1 MRRFKIFICTFI
13 LAMKPV
19 IKSIYGIGFSFLSL
33 SLLSQTTLKPGTWR
47 GVLTLSEKKN
57 EIILPFNF
65 NVSYVKTKPVIE
77 VLNAEEK
84 IKVTEIS
91 MKGDSVTIQM
101 PVFDSEFKTV
111 LKHDTLSG
119 VWINHSKK
127 EKNIILFEAYAND
140 KVRFVS
146 DKNATV
152 DFSGRYEVTFNAK
165 KEDEYKAI
173 GVFKQQG
180 NRVTGTFLTETGD
193 YRYLEGIAQNNNMAI
208 SCFDGAHAFLFFANS
223 AKTKGLADS
232 LAGKFFAGISGTED
246 WIAVRND
253 SFQLKDP
260 ESITYLK
267 NPDETITFSFPNLSK
282 QTVSLNDPKF
292 AGKPVII
299 QVMGS
304 WCPNCMDETAYLA
317 QLYKQ
322 YKAKGLEIV
331 ALAYER
337 TPDFEKAKRNV
348 SRLKT
353 KYSADYEFLITGLTG
368 AAKASE
374 SLPFLN
380 RISAFPTTI
389 ILDRQHKV
397 KSIYTGFSGPATG
410 KAYEQYKLKMENLV
424 QQLLLKKD

>member
-1 MRRFKIFICTFI
+1 MKAFIKYIYTGSLGLFS
-13 LAMKPV
+13 LAL
-19 IKSIYGIGFSFLSL
+19 I
-33 SLLSQTTLKPGTWR
+33 SQNTLKPGTWR

-65 NVSYVKTKPVIE
+65 NLSFVKGKPVID
-77 VLNAEEK
+77 VLNADEK
-84 IKVTEIS
+84 IRVTEINS
-91 MKGDSVTIQM
+91 KGDSVTIHM
-101 PVFDSEFKTV
+101 PVFDSEFKTI
-111 LKHDTLSG
+111 LKQDTLSG

-127 EKNIILFEAYAND
+127 EKNIIPFEAYYND

-146 DKNATV
+146 DQNATA
-152 DFSGRYEVTFNAK
+152 DFTGRYEVTFNAK

-193 YRYLEGIAQNNNMAI
+193 YRYLEGIAQNGNMAV
-208 SCFDGAHAFLFFANS
+208 SCFDGAHAFLFFASS
-223 AKTKGLADS
+223 AKSKGKADS
-232 LAGKFFAGISGTED
+232 LNGKFFAGISGTED
-246 WIAVRND
+246 WFAVRSD

-267 NPDETITFSFPNLSK
+267 STDEKITFSFQNLSK
-282 QTVSLNDPKF
+282 QTVSLSDPKF

-322 YKAKGLEIV
+322 YKGKGLEIV

-337 TPDFEKAKRNV
+337 TPDFEKAKNNV
-348 SRLKT
+348 LRLKN
-353 KYSADYEFLITGLTG
+353 KYGADYEFLITGLTG

-389 ILDRQHKV
+389 ILDRKHQV

-410 KAYEQYKLKMENLV
+410 KAYEQYKQKMESLV
-424 QQLLLKKD
+424 QELLLKKN